1 MSVFLLPIEM
11 DREIERIMNT
21 YWWGCERERSRD
33 SLREAKVENLLNMD
47 KYDWDGEILDDLFVQ
62 EDVSLIKS
70 IPIPTS
76 HHEDRL
82 IWVNE
87 ENGVYTVKSCYR
99 KLQIPLQNQQPP
111 FWTYVWKMKLPP
123 KIKSFVWHLC
133 SNSLPTTDLQCWG
146 LLERVN
152 YWGCQS
158 FMDWLETQFTSQP
171 KDHLCLLISVCW
183 KFWEAKNE
191 KKKLNVDA
199 ALDSTHRKMGFG
211 LLLRD
216 ANGCF
221 VAARQIPWHGLFR
234 SDEAEVMGVKEALKW
249 LKELNVDCVEV
260 EMDGPKVITRL
271 QICKV
276 FTSFDLI
283 LDDIRKLANDFVN
296 LSFLFAKRSANR
308 IAHFLAWE
316 IVIPHFS

>member
-11 DREIERIMNT
+11 DREIEIIMNA
-21 YWWGCERERSRD
+21 YWWGCEGERSRD
-33 SLREAKVENLLNMD
+33 SLREAKVDNLLNME
-47 KYDWDGEILDDLFVQ
+47 KYDWDCEILDDLFVQ

-111 FWTYVWKMKLPP
+111 FWT
-123 KIKSFVWHLC
+123 
-133 SNSLPTTDLQCWG
+133 DL
-146 LLERVN
+146 
-152 YWGCQS
+152 
-158 FMDWLETQFTSQP
+158 
-171 KDHLCLLISVCW
+171 
-183 KFWEAKNE
+183 WEAKNE
-191 KKKLNVDA
+191 KVTNWIKPPLGWKKLNVDA
-199 ALDSTHRKMGFG
+199 AFDSTHRKMGFG
-211 LLLRD
+211 LFLRD

-221 VAARQIPWHGLFR
+221 VAARKIPWHGLFR

-260 EMDGPKVITRL
+260 EMDAPKVITGL
-271 QICKV
+271 QSCKV

-308 IAHFLAWE
+308 IAYFLAWE
-316 IVIPHFS
+316 TVIPPFS